1 MAHIKNGIC
10 EGIKQVIADHDPDRL
25 QGLRAL
31 GHGKEQDARN
41 GQQRRG
47 QQQPRT
53 GLALFCMRAINKIAH
68 DYVRDRV
75 DNLGHDGKYDQKCAA
90 PESGQLQ
97 YICIIDVQVR
107 RQHSIEQQRT
117 RRANQIPQPLLRRF
131 YIL

>member
-1 MAHIKNGIC
+1 MVSSG
-10 EGIKQVIADHDPDRL
+10 ADSSSH
-25 QGLRAL
+25 GRAL
-31 GHGKEQDARN
+31 
-41 GQQRRG
+41 
-47 QQQPRT
+47 PS
-53 GLALFCMRAINKIAH
+53 FCMRAVNKIAH

-117 RRANQIPQPLLRRF
+117 AGPIRYPNHFSAGF
-131 YIL
+131 TYSE